1 MGTSIAKYDH
11 VAVLTVKDDLAGEAL
26 EDFSVRAEQCMAEAC
41 YCLVVDCSAV
51 GGFDSAGLEA
61 LLDFQDKCEEELGS
75 VKLCSLDESLC
86 KVLEITRLKRRF
98 EIFSDLDAAVRSFS

>member
-26 EDFSVRAEQCMAEAC
+26 EDFRVRTEQCIAEAC
-41 YCLVVDCSAV
+41 YCIVVDCSAV
-51 GGFDSAGLEA
+51 GVFDSGGLET
-61 LLDFQDKCEEELGS
+61 LLELQDKCEEKLGS
-75 VKLCSLDESLC
+75 VKLCSMDESIS

-98 EIFSDLDAAVRSFS
+98 ETFPDVDAAVRSFS

>member
-11 VAVLTVKDDLAGEAL
+11 VAVLVVKDDLAGDAL
-26 EDFSVRAEQCMAEAC
+26 EDFGVRVEQCMAEGC
-41 YCLVVDCSAV
+41 YCLVVDCSDV
-51 GGFDSAGLEA
+51 GVFDSAGLET

-75 VKLCSLDESLC
+75 VKLCSLDESLS

-98 EIFSDLDAAVRSFS
+98 ETFSDLDAAVRSFS